1 MSSSAAPRL
10 PLWLAIAG
18 AVFIGA
24 LTAVQARVNGLLG
37 ARLEDG
43 FVAAA
48 ISFGSGL
55 VLMIVISLSLPEGRR
70 GFRALTTGLRGRTIP
85 TWMVLGG
92 LAGALTVTTQGLTAA
107 IIGVSLF
114 TVGVIAGQALCGL
127 LIDRVGFGP
136 AGVVALSLGR
146 IGGAALA
153 LAAVAVSLG
162 GDALARVPWWMLV
175 MPFAAGVGIA
185 WQQAVNGRLR
195 AQVGTP
201 LTATLVNFIG
211 GTAVLVVAALIA
223 VLVMGPTQPWPTDP
237 WLYLGGTMG
246 VIYIFLSAAIVA
258 RTGVLL
264 LGLGSVV
271 GQILTSVVIDLLW
284 PVPGAGSAWQAAVM
298 VILALSSVIVAA
310 VPWGRR
316 ARR

>member
-1 MSSSAAPRL
+1 M
-10 PLWLAIAG
+10 
-18 AVFIGA
+18 
-24 LTAVQARVNGLLG
+24 NGLLG

-48 ISFGSGL
+48 ISFSSGL
-55 VLMIVISLSLPEGRR
+55 ILMIVISVILPEGRR
-70 GFRALTTGLRGRTIP
+70 GFRALAGGLRSRTIP

-92 LAGALTVTTQGLTAA
+92 LAGALTVSTQGLTAA

-127 LIDRVGFGP
+127 VIDRVGFGP

-146 IGGAALA
+146 IGGAVLA

-162 GDALARVPWWMLV
+162 GDALTRVPWWMLV
-175 MPFAAGVGIA
+175 MPFAAGIGIA

-211 GTAVLVVAALIA
+211 GTAALVLAAVIA
-223 VLVMGPTQPWPTDP
+223 VIVMGPTEPWPTDP
-237 WLYLGGTMG
+237 WLYLGGAMG
-246 VIYIFLSAAIVA
+246 VIYIFLGAAIVA

-271 GQILTSVVIDLLW
+271 GQILTSVVIDVIW
-284 PVPGAGSAWQAAVM
+284 PVPGAGSLWQAATM

-316 ARR
+316 GRP